1 MEPLIVIAVFLL
13 GESVGSLF
21 TQLQLRRRVQNGG
34 VSMLDSRGGNQMP
47 EPSHVFE
54 ILLEATYRLEQ
65 LRVLKFDPRCT
76 NSERQALQKTI
87 TELKQIIKSNV
98 S

>member
-1 MEPLIVIAVFLL
+1 
-13 GESVGSLF
+13 
-21 TQLQLRRRVQNGG
+21 
-34 VSMLDSRGGNQMP
+34 MP